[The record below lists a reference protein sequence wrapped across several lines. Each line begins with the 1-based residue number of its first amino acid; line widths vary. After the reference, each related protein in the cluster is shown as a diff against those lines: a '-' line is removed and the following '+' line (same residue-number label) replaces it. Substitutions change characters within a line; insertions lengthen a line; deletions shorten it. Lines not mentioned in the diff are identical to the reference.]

1 MRRSFLALALL
12 FALPVHAEETLA
24 LLVVDGK
31 PVASEPDM
39 LDPEALSF
47 PTTQWQ
53 EWGVVIPKKLRR
65 KQHLS
70 PQELGVVVEYDEPT
84 MEVRLTVPANLRQ
97 AKKVGY
103 VRTLPDQVSPAP
115 KGVMVDYDVAAF
127 NDGDSTRVSVGH
139 VARSHVAGGLLTTTG
154 QANWVQGKGDY
165 IRGTTTWRRDFL
177 RSGTSLAV
185 GDVGLAPNGL
195 NDPALLGGVRIGSD
209 RQLTRFGTGLEIP
222 LIGGVA
228 DTRST
233 AEVLVNEHQR
243 ATGQVSSGPFELAPS
258 IALPGLNN
266 VEVIQRDAFGREQS
280 FSRSFYAHPDL
291 LRRGSKEWDVAAGS
305 VRTNP
310 TEDHY
315 EGFAAQGAFRYGLTD
330 RWTIGTTAQTGKVG
344 DMGGR
349 NLTLHNTLSFGR
361 GGLVQADVSASWRDD
376 GARGSAFRVA
386 YEQRRPNWSLTAS
399 HTKKS
404 DDYWEI
410 SQLQDQGFRI
420 QSQTT
425 AALAIHP
432 KDQPWRAQVSY
443 SDIQYDNDR
452 RLQQVGVSGSY
463 RRGRSAY
470 MVGALHDLRTGD
482 NQVYVGLR
490 MPLGPGNVMAT
501 ARSAPNVGPSVDA
514 TYSGR
519 TEIGG
524 HDVRYQVGGT
534 WADTSRIQGRVDTV
548 VWGGDLT
555 LEARKGQGHPFM
567 VNGRYTNSVWL
578 GEGGLINGRG
588 YNPYGSFA
596 VVEVPGQAGVD
607 VRGSS
612 RPTTTNKRG
621 TALIRG
627 LPSLT
632 QTPVNIDAT
641 QLPIDQHVDDSQ
653 RMVVAPRQG
662 GVKVE
667 FPTTRSSVRQ
677 FVVRLGQDFAPAG
690 AKVESDAGE
699 TFLLAERG
707 VLVLEQPS
715 ARATLYTTD
724 LKCELVL
731 PDEGGEVIC
740 SP

>member
-1 MRRSFLALALL
+1 MRCLVLALALV

-24 LLVVDGK
+24 LLVVDGQA
-31 PVASEPDM
+31 VAPEPEL
-39 LDPEALSF
+39 LDPAALSF
-47 PTTQWQ
+47 PAARWQ
-53 EWGVVIPKKLRR
+53 AWGVVIPKTLRR
-65 KQHLS
+65 KHHLS
-70 PQELGVVVEYDEPT
+70 PQELGVEVVFDEPT
-84 MEVRLTVPANLRQ
+84 LEVRLTLPARLRA
-97 AKKVGY
+97 AKQVGY
-103 VRTLPDQVSPAP
+103 VRALPDQVSPAP
-115 KGVMVDYDVAAF
+115 TGVMVDYDVAAF
-127 NDGDSTRVSVGH
+127 NDGDNTRVSVGH
-139 VARSHVAGGLLTTTG
+139 VARTHVAGGLLTTTG
-154 QANWVQGKGDY
+154 QANWVEGQGEY
-165 IRGTTTWRRDFL
+165 LRGTTTWRRDFL

-195 NDPALLGGVRIGSD
+195 NDPALLGGVRVGSD

-291 LRRGSKEWDVAAGS
+291 LRRGNKEWDVAAGS

-315 EGFAAQGAFRYGLTD
+315 EGFAAQGSFRYGLTD
-330 RWTIGTTAQTGKVG
+330 RWTLGATAQTGKVG
-344 DMGGR
+344 NDGGH

-361 GGLVQADVSASWRDD
+361 GGLVQADVSASSRED
-376 GARGSAFRVA
+376 GARGSAFRLA
-386 YEQRRPNWSLTAS
+386 YEQRRFNWSVTAS
-399 HTKKS
+399 HTRKS

-410 SQLQDQGFRI
+410 SQLQDRAFRI

-425 AALAIHP
+425 AAVAFHP
-432 KDQPWRAQVSY
+432 QDQPWRAQVSY

-452 RLQQVGVSGSY
+452 RLQQLGVSGSY

-470 MVGALHDLRTGD
+470 FVGALHDLGTGD
-482 NQVYVGLR
+482 NQVFVGLR
-490 MPLGPGNVMAT
+490 MPLGPGTVMAS
-501 ARSAPNVGPSVDA
+501 ARSAPQVGPWVEASF
-514 TYSGR
+514 SGHTDVAGR
-519 TEIGG
+519 
-524 HDVRYQVGGT
+524 DVRYQVGGT
-534 WADTSRIQGRVDTV
+534 WADTSRIHGRVDTRV
-548 VWGGDLT
+548 GGGDLT
-555 LEARKGQGHPFM
+555 LEARKGQDQPFM
-567 VNGRYTNSVWL
+567 VNGRYTNSVWV
-578 GEGGLINGRG
+578 GEGGLINGRS
-588 YNPYGSFA
+588 YNPYDSFA
-596 VVEVPGQAGVD
+596 IAEVPHQAGVE

-612 RPTTTNKRG
+612 RPTTTNPRG

-632 QTPVNIDAT
+632 PTPVNIDAT
-641 QLPIDQHVDDSQ
+641 QLPIDQQVDDSQ

-667 FPTTRSSVRQ
+667 FPLTPSTVRQ
-677 FVVRLGQDFAPAG
+677 FVVRLGDGFAPAG

-699 TFLLAERG
+699 TFRLAERG

-715 ARATLYTTD
+715 TRATLTTAHM
-724 LKCELVL
+724 KCELVL
-731 PDEGGEVIC
+731 PEEGGEVVC
-740 SP
+740 AP